1 MKNSLSFRMMFYPYV
16 LCLVVVLRVQ
26 TGLAVDL
33 NGKWNFVFNTDDGER
48 QDFAVFRLD
57 NEKVSGN
64 WGKNEALVKGTF
76 IDGNLELKFPF
87 VSEEAGLQGPYDHR
101 PTERGKTHGT
111 LGVCGLLRYFCGRTF
126 RGFEVI

>member
-1 MKNSLSFRMMFYPYV
+1 MKNPLSFRMMFYPYV

-76 IDGNLELKFPF
+76 MDGNLELKFPF
-87 VSEEAGLQGPYDHR
+87 VSEEAGLQGDLTITGQLKEEKLTGHWGFAGYS
-101 PTERGKTHGT
+101 GT
-111 LGVCGLLRYFCGRTF
+111 FAAEHSGGSK
-126 RGFEVI
+126 